1 MKQSL
6 HIGLGQQ
13 LRMTPQLQQA
23 IRLLQLSSIDLQQE
37 IQESLYSNPLLEIDE
52 SAETAEKTDE
62 VGDIDAEQPKVEI
75 EQKTDEFDYSA
86 RDGLQQSQH
95 SGADFSE
102 REDAAEETLR
112 DHLNWQLNLTSMSPL
127 DREIA
132 LAIIDAID
140 NTGML
145 SSSIED
151 IIESVNFLELDWGE
165 DEDELEEEDVLSVLH
180 RVQRFDPPG
189 VAARDL
195 KECLLVQLSLLP
207 ETGAIETA
215 VDLIER
221 HMEALTK
228 LSLDGIAKRIKRPV
242 EEIEEA
248 YLVIKSLNPKPG
260 YSFSSEKSDYI
271 VPDLSLIKK
280 DGIWRVILN
289 STSIPKLR
297 LNEQYAD
304 MVKSTDQQQT
314 KEYLKANIQEAKW
327 FLRSL
332 ESRNDT
338 LLRVGQA
345 IVEYQRRF
353 FDEGE
358 EAMKPLI
365 LKDLAEKLELHESTI
380 SRATSQKYMATPR
393 GVFELKYFF
402 SSQLATASGG
412 ECSSTAIR
420 ALIGKF
426 VKAENPSKPLSD
438 SALTTLLEKEGVVVA
453 RRTIAKYREMLGIPP
468 SSQRKRLIHG

>member
-75 EQKTDEFDYSA
+75 EQKTEEFEYSA
-86 RDGLQQSQH
+86 RDGLQQNQH
-95 SGADFSE
+95 SGADFTE

-112 DHLNWQLNLTSMSPL
+112 DHLNWQLNLTSMSPV

-151 IIESVNFLELDWGE
+151 IMEAVSSLGLDGE
-165 DEDELEEEDVLSVLH
+165 ELEEDDVLSVLH

-207 ETGAIETA
+207 ETGAVETA

-221 HMEALTK
+221 HLDALTK
-228 LSLDGIAKRIKRPV
+228 LSLEGIAKRNKRPV

-248 YLVIKSLNPKPG
+248 HLVIKSLNPKPG

-304 MVKSTDQQQT
+304 MVKSTDHQQT
-314 KEYLKANIQEAKW
+314 KDYLKANIQEAKW

-345 IVEYQRRF
+345 IVEYQRHF

-438 SALTTLLEKEGVVVA
+438 SALTSLLDKEGVVVA

>member
-75 EQKTDEFDYSA
+75 EQKTEEFEYSA
-86 RDGLQQSQH
+86 RDGLQQNQH
-95 SGADFSE
+95 SGADFTE

-112 DHLNWQLNLTSMSPL
+112 DHLNWQLNLTSMSPV

-151 IIESVNFLELDWGE
+151 IMEAVSSLGLDGE
-165 DEDELEEEDVLSVLH
+165 ELEEDDVLSVLH

-207 ETGAIETA
+207 ETGAVETA

-221 HMEALTK
+221 HLDALTK
-228 LSLDGIAKRIKRPV
+228 LSLEGIAKRIKRPV

-248 YLVIKSLNPKPG
+248 HLVIKSLNPKPG

-304 MVKSTDQQQT
+304 MVKSTDHQQT
-314 KEYLKANIQEAKW
+314 KDYLKANIQEAKW

-345 IVEYQRRF
+345 IVEYQRHF

-438 SALTTLLEKEGVVVA
+438 SALTSLLDKEGVVVA

>member
-6 HIGLGQQ
+6 QIGLSQQ

-52 SAETAEKTDE
+52 SAETPEKADD
-62 VGDIDAEQPKVEI
+62 VGDIDAEQPRVET
-75 EQKTDEFDYSA
+75 EQKNDDLEYSA
-86 RDGLQQSQH
+86 RDGMQQSQY
-95 SGADFSE
+95 SGADFTE

-112 DHLNWQLNLTSMSPL
+112 DHLCWQLNLTPMSPL
-127 DREIA
+127 DRDIA
-132 LAIIDAID
+132 MAIIDAVDSTGLLSIGID
-140 NTGML
+140 DL
-145 SSSIED
+145 IQ
-151 IIESVNFLELDWGE
+151 SVHSEE
-165 DEDELEEEDVLSVLH
+165 ELEEEDILSVLH
-180 RVQRFDPPG
+180 RIQRFDPPG

-207 ETGAIETA
+207 ETGAVETA
-215 VDLIER
+215 IDLVER
-221 HMEALTK
+221 HLEALTK
-228 LSLDGIAKRIKRPV
+228 LSLEGIAKRIKRPV

-271 VPDLSLIKK
+271 VPDLTLIKK

-289 STSIPKLR
+289 TSSVPKLR

-304 MVKSTDQQQT
+304 MVKDTDQQQT
-314 KEYLKANIQEAKW
+314 REYLKTNLQEAKW

-345 IVEYQRRF
+345 IVEYQMNF

-358 EAMKPLI
+358 EAMRPLI
-365 LKDLAEKLELHESTI
+365 LKDLAEKLDLHESTI
-380 SRATSQKYMATPR
+380 SRATSQKYMASPR

-420 ALIGKF
+420 ALISKF
-426 VKAENPSKPLSD
+426 IKAENPSKPLSD
-438 SALTTLLEKEGVVVA
+438 SALTKLLENEGVVVA

-468 SSQRKRLIHG
+468 SSQRKRLING

>member
-37 IQESLYSNPLLEIDE
+37 IQESLYSNPLLEVE
-52 SAETAEKTDE
+52 EATEKPEE
-62 VGDIDAEQPKVEI
+62 VGDIDVAQSKVEV
-75 EQKTDEFDYSA
+75 EQKTEEFDYSA
-86 RDGLQQSQH
+86 RDGLGRNQY
-95 SGADFSE
+95 SGSDLPD
-102 REDAAEETLR
+102 REDAAEESLR
-112 DHLNWQLNLTSMSPL
+112 DHLCWQLNLTPMSAI
-127 DREIA
+127 DQAIG

-140 NTGML
+140 NSGML
-145 SSSIED
+145 TVSIED
-151 IIESVNFLELDWGE
+151 LIQSVNSEE
-165 DEDELEEEDVLSVLH
+165 ELEEEDILSVLH
-180 RVQRFDPPG
+180 RVQKFDPPG
-189 VAARDL
+189 IASRDL

-215 VDLIER
+215 VDLVER
-221 HMEALTK
+221 HLESLTK
-228 LSLDGIAKRIKRPV
+228 LGLEGVSKRIRRPI

-248 YLVIKSLNPKPG
+248 YHVIKSLNPKPG
-260 YSFSSEKSDYI
+260 YSYSSDNSDYI

-280 DGIWRVILN
+280 EGVWTVVLNNN
-289 STSIPKLR
+289 STPKLR

-304 MVKSTDQQQT
+304 MVKDTDQQQT
-314 KEYLKANIQEAKW
+314 RDYLRSHLQEAKW

-345 IVEYQRRF
+345 IVEYQIDF
-353 FDEGE
+353 FEEGE

-365 LKDLAEKLELHESTI
+365 LKDLVEKLELHESTI
-380 SRATSQKYMATPR
+380 SRATSQKYMSSPR

-402 SSQLATASGG
+402 SSQLSTASGG

-420 ALIGKF
+420 ALITKL
-426 VKAENPSKPLSD
+426 VKAENPKKPLSD
-438 SALTTLLEKEGVVVA
+438 NALTTQLADEGVVVA

-468 SSQRKRLIHG
+468 SSQRKRLIGD

>member
-6 HIGLGQQ
+6 QIGLSQQ

-52 SAETAEKTDE
+52 SADTPEKADDL
-62 VGDIDAEQPKVEI
+62 GDIDAEQPRVET
-75 EQKTDEFDYSA
+75 EQKNDELEYSA
-86 RDGLQQSQH
+86 RDGLQQSQY
-95 SGADFSE
+95 SGADFTE

-112 DHLNWQLNLTSMSPL
+112 DHLCWQLNLTPMSPL
-127 DREIA
+127 DRDIA
-132 LAIIDAID
+132 MAIIDAVDSTGLLSISID
-140 NTGML
+140 DL
-145 SSSIED
+145 IQ
-151 IIESVNFLELDWGE
+151 SVHSEE
-165 DEDELEEEDVLSVLH
+165 ELEEEDILSVLH
-180 RVQRFDPPG
+180 RIQRFDPPG

-207 ETGAIETA
+207 ETGAVETA
-215 VDLIER
+215 VDLVER
-221 HMEALTK
+221 HLEALTK
-228 LSLDGIAKRIKRPV
+228 LSLEGIAKRIKRPI

-271 VPDLSLIKK
+271 VPDLTLIKK
-280 DGIWRVILN
+280 NGIWRVILN
-289 STSIPKLR
+289 TSSVPKLR

-304 MVKSTDQQQT
+304 MVKDTDQQQT
-314 KEYLKANIQEAKW
+314 REYLKTNLQEAKW

-345 IVEYQRRF
+345 IVEYQMNF

-358 EAMKPLI
+358 EAMRPLI
-365 LKDLAEKLELHESTI
+365 LKDLAEKLDLHESTI
-380 SRATSQKYMATPR
+380 SRATSQKYMASPR

-420 ALIGKF
+420 ALISKF
-426 VKAENPSKPLSD
+426 IKAENPSKPLSD
-438 SALTTLLEKEGVVVA
+438 SALTKLLENEGVVVA

-468 SSQRKRLIHG
+468 SSQRKRLING

>member
-6 HIGLGQQ
+6 QIGLGQQ

-52 SAETAEKTDE
+52 SAETAEKLDDQ
-62 VGDIDAEQPKVEI
+62 GDIDAEQPKVESEPKI
-75 EQKTDEFDYSA
+75 DEFEYSA
-86 RDGLQQSQH
+86 RDGLHQNH
-95 SGADFSE
+95 NSGSDFIE

-112 DHLNWQLNLTSMSPL
+112 DHLFWQLNLSSMSNL
-127 DREIA
+127 DRGIA
-132 LAIIDAID
+132 VAIIDAID
-140 NTGML
+140 NSGML
-145 SSSIED
+145 TVSLED
-151 IIESVNFLELDWGE
+151 LIYSVNT
-165 DEDELEEEDVLSVLH
+165 DEELEEEDVLSVLH
-180 RVQRFDPPG
+180 RIQRFDPPG
-189 VAARDL
+189 VGARDL
-195 KECLLVQLSLLP
+195 KECLLVQLSMLQ
-207 ETGAIETA
+207 ETGAVETA
-215 VDLIER
+215 IDLVER
-221 HMEALTK
+221 HLEALTK

-248 YLVIKSLNPKPG
+248 YLVIRSLNPKPG

-271 VPDLSLIKK
+271 IPDLSLVKK
-280 DGIWRVILN
+280 NGVWRVMLN
-289 STSIPKLR
+289 STSVPKLR

-304 MVKSTDQQQT
+304 MVKATDQQQT
-314 KEYLKANIQEAKW
+314 KEYLKANLQEAKW

-345 IVEYQRRF
+345 IVEYQKDF

-358 EAMKPLI
+358 EAMRPLI

-380 SRATSQKYMATPR
+380 SRATSQKYLASPR

-426 VKAENPSKPLSD
+426 VKAENPGKPLSD
-438 SALTTLLEKEGVVVA
+438 SALTSLLEKEGVVVA

-468 SSQRKRLIHG
+468 SSQRKRLINS

>member
-37 IQESLYSNPLLEIDE
+37 IQENLYSNPLLEIDE

-62 VGDIDAEQPKVEI
+62 VGDIDAEQPKVEV
-75 EQKTDEFDYSA
+75 EQKTDEFEYSA
-86 RDGLQQSQH
+86 RDGLQQNQH

-112 DHLNWQLNLTSMSPL
+112 DHLNWQLNLTPMSPL

-151 IIESVNFLELDWGE
+151 IIESVNSLGLDWDEG
-165 DEDELEEEDVLSVLH
+165 EDELEEEDVLSVLH

-195 KECLLVQLSLLP
+195 KECLLVQLSMLP
-207 ETGAIETA
+207 ETGAVETA

-221 HMEALTK
+221 HLEALTK
-228 LSLDGIAKRIKRPV
+228 LSLEGIAKRIKRPV

-248 YLVIKSLNPKPG
+248 HLVIKSLNPKPG

-280 DGIWRVILN
+280 DGVWRVILN

-314 KEYLKANIQEAKW
+314 KDYLKANIQEAKW

-420 ALIGKF
+420 ALVGKF

>member
-1 MKQSL
+1 
-6 HIGLGQQ
+6 
-13 LRMTPQLQQA
+13 
-23 IRLLQLSSIDLQQE
+23 
-37 IQESLYSNPLLEIDE
+37 
-52 SAETAEKTDE
+52 
-62 VGDIDAEQPKVEI
+62 
-75 EQKTDEFDYSA
+75 
-86 RDGLQQSQH
+86 
-95 SGADFSE
+95 
-102 REDAAEETLR
+102 
-112 DHLNWQLNLTSMSPL
+112 
-127 DREIA
+127 
-132 LAIIDAID
+132 
-140 NTGML
+140 
-145 SSSIED
+145 
-151 IIESVNFLELDWGE
+151 
-165 DEDELEEEDVLSVLH
+165 
-180 RVQRFDPPG
+180 VQRFDPPG
-189 VAARDL
+189 VGARDL
-195 KECLLVQLSLLP
+195 KECLLVQLSVLP
-207 ETGAIETA
+207 ETGAVETA
-215 VDLIER
+215 IDLVER
-221 HMEALTK
+221 HLEALTK
-228 LSLDGIAKRIKRPV
+228 LSLEGIAKRIKRPI

-260 YSFSSEKSDYI
+260 YRFSSEKSDYI

-280 DGIWRVILN
+280 EGIWRVILN

-304 MVKSTDQQQT
+304 MVKATDQEQT
-314 KEYLKANIQEAKW
+314 KEYLKTNLQEAKW

-345 IVEYQRRF
+345 IVEYQRDF

-365 LKDLAEKLELHESTI
+365 LKDLAEKLDLHESTI
-380 SRATSQKYMATPR
+380 SRATSQKYMASPR

-438 SALTTLLEKEGVVVA
+438 SALTSLLENEGVVVA

-468 SSQRKRLIHG
+468 SSQRKRLING

>member
-6 HIGLGQQ
+6 QIGLSQQ

-52 SAETAEKTDE
+52 SAEIPEKADD
-62 VGDIDAEQPKVEI
+62 VGDIDAEQPRVET
-75 EQKTDEFDYSA
+75 EQKNDDLEYSA
-86 RDGLQQSQH
+86 RDGMQQSQY
-95 SGADFSE
+95 SGADFTE

-112 DHLNWQLNLTSMSPL
+112 DHLCWQLNLTPMSPL
-127 DREIA
+127 DRDIA
-132 LAIIDAID
+132 MAIIDAVDSTGLLSISID
-140 NTGML
+140 DL
-145 SSSIED
+145 IQ
-151 IIESVNFLELDWGE
+151 SVHSEE
-165 DEDELEEEDVLSVLH
+165 ELEEEDILSVLH
-180 RVQRFDPPG
+180 RIQRFDPPG

-207 ETGAIETA
+207 ETGAVETA
-215 VDLIER
+215 IDLVER
-221 HMEALTK
+221 HLEALTK
-228 LSLDGIAKRIKRPV
+228 LSLEGIAKRIKRPI

-271 VPDLSLIKK
+271 VPDLTLIKK
-280 DGIWRVILN
+280 NGIWRVILN
-289 STSIPKLR
+289 TSSVPKLR

-304 MVKSTDQQQT
+304 MVKDTDQQQT
-314 KEYLKANIQEAKW
+314 REYLKTNLQEAKW

-345 IVEYQRRF
+345 IVEYQMNF

-358 EAMKPLI
+358 EAMRPLI
-365 LKDLAEKLELHESTI
+365 LKDLAEKLDLHESTI
-380 SRATSQKYMATPR
+380 SRATSQKYMASPR

-420 ALIGKF
+420 ALISKF
-426 VKAENPSKPLSD
+426 IKAENPSKPLSD
-438 SALTTLLEKEGVVVA
+438 SALTKLLENEGVVVA

-468 SSQRKRLIHG
+468 SSQRKRLING

>member
-6 HIGLGQQ
+6 QIGLSQQ

-52 SAETAEKTDE
+52 SAETPEKADDL
-62 VGDIDAEQPKVEI
+62 GDIDAEQPRVET
-75 EQKTDEFDYSA
+75 EQKNDELEYSA
-86 RDGLQQSQH
+86 RDGLQQSQY
-95 SGADFSE
+95 SGADFTE

-112 DHLNWQLNLTSMSPL
+112 DHLCWQLNLTPMSPL
-127 DREIA
+127 DRDIA
-132 LAIIDAID
+132 MAIIDAVDSTGLLSISID
-140 NTGML
+140 DL
-145 SSSIED
+145 IQ
-151 IIESVNFLELDWGE
+151 SVHSEE
-165 DEDELEEEDVLSVLH
+165 ELEEEDILSVLH
-180 RVQRFDPPG
+180 RIQRFDPPG

-207 ETGAIETA
+207 ETGAVETA
-215 VDLIER
+215 VDLVER
-221 HMEALTK
+221 HLEALTK
-228 LSLDGIAKRIKRPV
+228 LSLEGIAKRIKRPI

-271 VPDLSLIKK
+271 VPDLTLIKK
-280 DGIWRVILN
+280 NGIWRVILN
-289 STSIPKLR
+289 TSSVPKLR

-304 MVKSTDQQQT
+304 MVKDTDQQQT
-314 KEYLKANIQEAKW
+314 REYLKTNLQEAKW

-345 IVEYQRRF
+345 IVEYQMNF

-358 EAMKPLI
+358 EAMRPLI
-365 LKDLAEKLELHESTI
+365 LKDLAEKLDLHESTI
-380 SRATSQKYMATPR
+380 SRATSQKYMASPR

-420 ALIGKF
+420 ALISKF
-426 VKAENPSKPLSD
+426 IKAENPSKPLSD
-438 SALTTLLEKEGVVVA
+438 SALTKLLENEGVVVA

-468 SSQRKRLIHG
+468 SSQRKRLING

>member
-6 HIGLGQQ
+6 QIGLGQN

-37 IQESLYSNPLLEIDE
+37 IQENLYSNPLLEVDE
-52 SAETAEKTDE
+52 SPETLEKTDE
-62 VGDIDAEQPKVEI
+62 VGDVDVEPPKVEM
-75 EQKTDEFDYSA
+75 EQKSDEFDYSA
-86 RDGLQQSQH
+86 REGLQQSQY
-95 SGADFSE
+95 SGSDFSE
-102 REDAAEETLR
+102 REDAAEESLR
-112 DHLNWQLNLTSMSPL
+112 DHLEWQLNLTPMSAL

-132 LAIIDAID
+132 HTIIDAID
-140 NTGML
+140 NSGML
-145 SSSIED
+145 TSSIED
-151 IIESVNFLELDWGE
+151 LMQSVHSEE
-165 DEDELEEEDVLSVLH
+165 ELEEEDFLSVLH

-189 VAARDL
+189 IGARNL

-207 ETGAIETA
+207 ETGAVETA
-215 VDLIER
+215 IDLVER
-221 HMEALTK
+221 HLEALTN
-228 LSLDGIAKRIKRPV
+228 LSLEGIAKRIKRPV

-248 YLVIKSLNPKPG
+248 YLLIRSLNPKPG

-280 DGIWRVILN
+280 DGVWRVILN
-289 STSIPKLR
+289 TSSVPKLK
-297 LNEQYAD
+297 LNEAYAD
-304 MVKSTDQQQT
+304 MVKVTDQQQT
-314 KEYLKANIQEAKW
+314 KEYLKTNLQEAKW

-345 IVEYQRRF
+345 IVEYQMRF

-365 LKDLAEKLELHESTI
+365 LKDLAEKLDLHESTI
-380 SRATSQKYMATPR
+380 SRATSQKYMASPR

-402 SSQLATASGG
+402 SSQLATANGG

-420 ALIGKF
+420 ALIAKL

-438 SALTTLLEKEGVVVA
+438 SALTSLLEKEGIVVA

-468 SSQRKRLIHG
+468 SSQRKRLINA

>member
-6 HIGLGQQ
+6 QIGLGQQ

-23 IRLLQLSSIDLQQE
+23 IRLLQLSSVDLQQE

-52 SAETAEKTDE
+52 SAESAEKTE
-62 VGDIDAEQPKVEI
+62 EIGDIDAEQPKVEI
-75 EQKTDEFDYSA
+75 ERKSDEFEYSA
-86 RDGLQQSQH
+86 RDGLQQNQY
-95 SGADFSE
+95 SGMDFAD

-112 DHLNWQLNLTSMSPL
+112 DHLNWQLNLTSMSSL

-132 LAIIDAID
+132 IAIIDAID
-140 NTGML
+140 STGML

-151 IIESVNFLELDWGE
+151 IIDSVSPG
-165 DEDELEEEDVLSVLH
+165 DEPLEEEDVLSVLH

-189 VAARDL
+189 VGARDL

-207 ETGAIETA
+207 ETGAVETA
-215 VDLIER
+215 FDLVER
-221 HMEALTK
+221 HLEALTK
-228 LSLDGIAKRIKRPV
+228 LSLEGIAKRIKRPV

-248 YLVIKSLNPKPG
+248 YLVIRSLNPKPG

-289 STSIPKLR
+289 STSVPKLR

-304 MVKSTDQQQT
+304 MVKATDQQQT
-314 KEYLKANIQEAKW
+314 REYLKTNLQEAKW

-345 IVEYQRRF
+345 IVEYQKDF

-365 LKDLAEKLELHESTI
+365 LKDLAEKLDLHESTI
-380 SRATSQKYMATPR
+380 SRATSQKYMASPR

-402 SSQLATASGG
+402 SSQLATATGG

-438 SALTTLLEKEGVVVA
+438 SALTSLLENEGVVVA

-468 SSQRKRLIHG
+468 SSQRKRLING

>member
-37 IQESLYSNPLLEIDE
+37 IQECLYSNPLLEVEENPENPDE
-52 SAETAEKTDE
+52 S
-62 VGDIDAEQPKVEI
+62 GDIDAELPKVEI
-75 EQKTDEFDYSA
+75 EQKTEDFEYSS
-86 RDGLQQSQH
+86 REGVTPSQG
-95 SGADFSE
+95 SGNDFPV
-102 REDAAEETLR
+102 REDAAEESLR
-112 DHLNWQLNLTSMSPL
+112 DHLCWQLNLTNMSPL
-127 DREIA
+127 DREIG
-132 LAIIDAID
+132 LTIIDAID
-140 NTGML
+140 NTGLL

-151 IIESVNFLELDWGE
+151 LMQSVVTPEEEL
-165 DEDELEEEDVLSVLH
+165 EDELEEDDVLSVLY
-180 RVQRFDPPG
+180 RIQKFDPPG

-207 ETGAIETA
+207 ETGAVETA
-215 VDLIER
+215 IDLVER
-221 HMEALTK
+221 HLEALTK
-228 LSLDGIAKRIKRPV
+228 LGLEGISKRVRRPV

-248 YLVIKSLNPKPG
+248 YQVIKSLNPKPG
-260 YSFSSEKSDYI
+260 YSYSSDSSDYI
-271 VPDLSLIKK
+271 LPDLSLVKRE
-280 DGIWRVILN
+280 GVWTVILN
-289 STSIPKLR
+289 SNSIPKLR
-297 LNEQYAD
+297 LNEQYAE
-304 MVKSTDQQQT
+304 MVKQTDQPQT
-314 KEYLKANIQEAKW
+314 RDYLRSNLQEAKW

-345 IVEYQRRF
+345 IVEYQMAF
-353 FDEGE
+353 FEEGE

-380 SRATSQKYMATPR
+380 SRATNQKYMASPR

-402 SSQLATASGG
+402 SSQLATSSGG

-420 ALIGKF
+420 ALISKL
-426 VKAENPSKPLSD
+426 VKAENPKKPLSD
-438 SALTTLLEKEGVVVA
+438 NALTSKLAEDGVVIA
-453 RRTIAKYREMLGIPP
+453 RRTIAKYREMLGILP
-468 SSQRKRLIHG
+468 SSQRKRLIDN

>member
-6 HIGLGQQ
+6 QIGLNQQ

-37 IQESLYSNPLLEIDE
+37 IQENLYSNPLLEIDE
-52 SAETAEKTDE
+52 TAETPEKADE
-62 VGDIDAEQPKVEI
+62 VGDIDAEQPKVET
-75 EQKTDEFDYSA
+75 EQKSDELEYSA

-95 SGADFSE
+95 TGPDFTD

-112 DHLNWQLNLTSMSPL
+112 DHLCWQLNLTPMSPL
-127 DREIA
+127 DQDIA
-132 LAIIDAID
+132 MAIIDAVD
-140 NTGML
+140 
-145 SSSIED
+145 SSGLLCTSIEN
-151 IIESVNFLELDWGE
+151 IIQSVRSEE
-165 DEDELEEEDVLSVLH
+165 ELEEEDILSVLH
-180 RVQRFDPPG
+180 RIQRFDPPG

-215 VDLIER
+215 IDLVER
-221 HMEALTK
+221 HLEALTK
-228 LSLDGIAKRIKRPV
+228 LSLEGIAKRIKRPV

-271 VPDLSLIKK
+271 VPDLTLIKK
-280 DGIWRVILN
+280 EGIWRVILN
-289 STSIPKLR
+289 STSVPKLR

-304 MVKSTDQQQT
+304 MVKDTDQQQT
-314 KEYLKANIQEAKW
+314 RDYLKANLQEAKW

-345 IVEYQRRF
+345 IVEYQMNF

-358 EAMKPLI
+358 EAMRPLI
-365 LKDLAEKLELHESTI
+365 LKDLAEKLDLHESTI
-380 SRATSQKYMATPR
+380 SRATSQKYLASPR

-426 VKAENPSKPLSD
+426 IKAENPSKPLSD
-438 SALTTLLEKEGVVVA
+438 SALTKLLENEGVVVA

-468 SSQRKRLIHG
+468 SSQRKRLING

>member
-1 MKQSL
+1 MVMKQSL
-6 HIGLGQQ
+6 QIGLGQQ

-37 IQESLYSNPLLEIDE
+37 IQESLYSNPLLELDE
-52 SAETAEKTDE
+52 SSETAEKTDE
-62 VGDIDAEQPKVEI
+62 IGDIDAEQPKVEI
-75 EQKTDEFDYSA
+75 ESKNEDFEYSA
-86 RDGLQQSQH
+86 RDGLQQTQY
-95 SGADFSE
+95 SGNEFIE
-102 REDAAEETLR
+102 REDAAEETLQ
-112 DHLNWQLNLTSMSPL
+112 DHLYWQLNLTPMSAI

-132 LAIIDAID
+132 TAIIDAID

-151 IIESVNFLELDWGE
+151 LMQSVQTEEELD
-165 DEDELEEEDVLSVLH
+165 EEDFLSVLH
-180 RVQRFDPPG
+180 RIQRFDPPG
-189 VAARDL
+189 IGARDL

-207 ETGAIETA
+207 ETGAVETA
-215 VDLIER
+215 MDLVER
-221 HMEALTK
+221 HLEALTK
-228 LSLDGIAKRIKRPV
+228 LSLAGIAKRIKRPI

-280 DGIWRVILN
+280 DGVWRVILN
-289 STSIPKLR
+289 SASFPKLR

-304 MVKSTDQQQT
+304 MVKATDQQQT
-314 KEYLKANIQEAKW
+314 REYLKTNLQEAKW

-345 IVEYQRRF
+345 IVEYQMEF

-365 LKDLAEKLELHESTI
+365 LKDLAEKLDLHESTI
-380 SRATSQKYMATPR
+380 SRATSQKYMASPR

-438 SALTTLLEKEGVVVA
+438 SALTSLLENEGVVVA

-468 SSQRKRLIHG
+468 SSQRKRLISG

>member
-6 HIGLGQQ
+6 QIGLSQQ

-52 SAETAEKTDE
+52 SAETPEKADD
-62 VGDIDAEQPKVEI
+62 VGDIDAEQPRVET
-75 EQKTDEFDYSA
+75 EQKNDDLEYSA
-86 RDGLQQSQH
+86 RDGMQQSQY
-95 SGADFSE
+95 SGADFTE

-112 DHLNWQLNLTSMSPL
+112 DHLCWQLNLTPMSPL
-127 DREIA
+127 DRDIA
-132 LAIIDAID
+132 MAIIDAVDSTGLLSISID
-140 NTGML
+140 DL
-145 SSSIED
+145 IQ
-151 IIESVNFLELDWGE
+151 SVHSEE
-165 DEDELEEEDVLSVLH
+165 ELEEEDILSVLH
-180 RVQRFDPPG
+180 RIQRFDPPG

-207 ETGAIETA
+207 ETGAVETA
-215 VDLIER
+215 IDLVER
-221 HMEALTK
+221 HLEALTK
-228 LSLDGIAKRIKRPV
+228 LSLEGIAKRIKRPI

-271 VPDLSLIKK
+271 VPDLTLIKK
-280 DGIWRVILN
+280 NGIWRVILN
-289 STSIPKLR
+289 TSSVPKLR

-304 MVKSTDQQQT
+304 MVKDTDQQQT
-314 KEYLKANIQEAKW
+314 REYLKTNLQEAKW

-345 IVEYQRRF
+345 IVEYQMNF

-358 EAMKPLI
+358 EAMRPLI
-365 LKDLAEKLELHESTI
+365 LKDLAEKLDLHESTI
-380 SRATSQKYMATPR
+380 SRATSQKYMASPR

-420 ALIGKF
+420 ALISKF
-426 VKAENPSKPLSD
+426 IKAENPSKPLSD
-438 SALTTLLEKEGVVVA
+438 SALTKLLENEGVVVA

-468 SSQRKRLIHG
+468 SSQRKRLING

>member
-6 HIGLGQQ
+6 QIGLSQQ

-52 SAETAEKTDE
+52 SAETPEKAHD
-62 VGDIDAEQPKVEI
+62 VGDIDAEQPRVET
-75 EQKTDEFDYSA
+75 EQKNDDLEYSA
-86 RDGLQQSQH
+86 RDGMQQSQY
-95 SGADFSE
+95 SGADFTE

-112 DHLNWQLNLTSMSPL
+112 DHLCWQLNLTPMSPL
-127 DREIA
+127 DRDIA
-132 LAIIDAID
+132 MAIIDAVDSTGLLSISID
-140 NTGML
+140 DL
-145 SSSIED
+145 IQ
-151 IIESVNFLELDWGE
+151 SVHSEE
-165 DEDELEEEDVLSVLH
+165 ELEEEDILSVLH
-180 RVQRFDPPG
+180 RIQRFDPPG

-207 ETGAIETA
+207 ETGAVETA
-215 VDLIER
+215 IDLVER
-221 HMEALTK
+221 HLEALTK
-228 LSLDGIAKRIKRPV
+228 LSLEGIAKRIKRPI

-271 VPDLSLIKK
+271 VPDLTLIKK
-280 DGIWRVILN
+280 NGIWRVILN
-289 STSIPKLR
+289 TSSVPKLR

-304 MVKSTDQQQT
+304 MVKDTDQQQT
-314 KEYLKANIQEAKW
+314 REYLKTNLQEAKW

-345 IVEYQRRF
+345 IVEYQMNF

-358 EAMKPLI
+358 EAMRPLI
-365 LKDLAEKLELHESTI
+365 LKDLAEKLDLHESTI
-380 SRATSQKYMATPR
+380 SRATSQKYMASPR

-420 ALIGKF
+420 ALISKF
-426 VKAENPSKPLSD
+426 IKAENPSKPLSD
-438 SALTTLLEKEGVVVA
+438 SALTKLLENEGVVVA

-468 SSQRKRLIHG
+468 SSQRKRLING

>member
-6 HIGLGQQ
+6 QIGLSQQ

-52 SAETAEKTDE
+52 SAETPEKADD
-62 VGDIDAEQPKVEI
+62 VGDIDAEQPRVET
-75 EQKTDEFDYSA
+75 EQKNDDLEYSA
-86 RDGLQQSQH
+86 RDGMQQSQY
-95 SGADFSE
+95 SGADFTE

-112 DHLNWQLNLTSMSPL
+112 DHLCWQLNLTPMSPL
-127 DREIA
+127 DRDIA
-132 LAIIDAID
+132 MAIIDAVDSTGLLSIGID
-140 NTGML
+140 DL
-145 SSSIED
+145 IQ
-151 IIESVNFLELDWGE
+151 SVHSEE
-165 DEDELEEEDVLSVLH
+165 ELEEEDILSVLH
-180 RVQRFDPPG
+180 RIQRFDPPG

-207 ETGAIETA
+207 ETGAVETA
-215 VDLIER
+215 INLVER
-221 HMEALTK
+221 HLEALTK
-228 LSLDGIAKRIKRPV
+228 LSLEGIAKRIKRPV

-271 VPDLSLIKK
+271 VPDLTLIKK

-289 STSIPKLR
+289 TSSVPKLR

-304 MVKSTDQQQT
+304 MVKDTDQQQT
-314 KEYLKANIQEAKW
+314 REYLKTNLQEAKW

-345 IVEYQRRF
+345 IVEYQMNF

-358 EAMKPLI
+358 EAMRPLI
-365 LKDLAEKLELHESTI
+365 LKDLAEKLDLHESTI
-380 SRATSQKYMATPR
+380 SRATSQKYMASPR

-420 ALIGKF
+420 ALISKF
-426 VKAENPSKPLSD
+426 IKAENPSKPLSD
-438 SALTTLLEKEGVVVA
+438 SALTKLLENEGVVVA

-468 SSQRKRLIHG
+468 SSQRKRLING

>member
-1 MKQSL
+1 
-6 HIGLGQQ
+6 
-13 LRMTPQLQQA
+13 LQQA

-37 IQESLYSNPLLEIDE
+37 IQETLYSNPLLEIDE
-52 SAETAEKTDE
+52 NAETAEKADD
-62 VGDIDAEQPKVEI
+62 VGDIDAEQPEVQI
-75 EQKTDEFDYSA
+75 ESKSDEFEYSA
-86 RDGLQQSQH
+86 RDGLHQNQH
-95 SGADFSE
+95 SGMDFSE

-112 DHLNWQLNLTSMSPL
+112 DHLYWQQNLTSMSPL
-127 DREIA
+127 DRDIA

-151 IIESVNFLELDWGE
+151 LIASVGSA
-165 DEDELEEEDVLSVLH
+165 EDELEEEDVLSVLY

-189 VAARDL
+189 VGARDL
-195 KECLLVQLSLLP
+195 KECLLVQLSLLQ
-207 ETGAIETA
+207 ETGAVETA
-215 VDLIER
+215 IDLVER
-221 HMEALTK
+221 HLEALTK
-228 LSLDGIAKRIKRPV
+228 LSLEGIAKRIKRPL

-260 YSFSSEKSDYI
+260 YSFSSENSDYI

-280 DGIWRVILN
+280 DGTWRVILN

-304 MVKSTDQQQT
+304 MVKATDQQQT
-314 KEYLKANIQEAKW
+314 KEYLKANLQEAKW

-345 IVEYQRRF
+345 IVEYQKLF

-365 LKDLAEKLELHESTI
+365 LKDLAEKLDLHESTI
-380 SRATSQKYMATPR
+380 SRATNQKYLASPR

-402 SSQLATASGG
+402 SSQLATARGG

-438 SALTTLLEKEGVVVA
+438 SALTSLLEAEGVVVA

-468 SSQRKRLIHG
+468 SSQRKRLISG